1 MNNKSVELVEL
12 IYQEPNAID
21 NLAEKIGEV

>member
-12 IYQEPNAID
+12 TYEPKDLVDDI
-21 NLAEKIGEV
+21 AEEIGEI

>member
-12 IYQEPNAID
+12 VYEEPNNIHD
-21 NLAEKIGEV
+21 LAEKIGEV

>member
-12 IYQEPNAID
+12 VFKD
-21 NLAEKIGEV
+21 SDDVSDLAEKIGEV